1 MYDEETMV
9 CIISIIM
16 LVSSR
21 KKSQK
26 YKTVPQTDTGKL
38 VENTKARERTKFKEL
53 GKMTS

>member
-1 MYDEETMV
+1 MYDEKTKV
-9 CIISIIM
+9 YTISIYI
-16 LVSSR
+16 LVFSR
-21 KKSQK
+21 KKSQN

>member
-1 MYDEETMV
+1 VYDEETMV

-38 VENTKARERTKFKEL
+38 VENTKARE
-53 GKMTS
+53 

>member
-1 MYDEETMV
+1 MYDEETKV
-9 CIISIIM
+9 CIISIII
-16 LVSSR
+16 LVFSR